1 MSLRLKIALGF
12 AAVAL
17 ATAAVIAITAPPIIG
32 RGFAQLQSDASQA
45 PAGGHGPG
53 NVAGNGLGQGP
64 QTGAHAAQVQQDT
77 TETIILVAL
86 AAALAASVAGFVA
99 AGLMARPLT
108 QLARASRGVAAGDLG
123 RRSGLAGRRDE
134 FGEVGRSFDE
144 MAADLQEADEQRRR
158 FVQDV
163 VHELRTP
170 LTVIE
175 GTAGAVEE
183 GIFAFEPRYMRTI
196 REQTQLLSRIV
207 DDLRTIGL
215 AEAGELPLK
224 RERVDA
230 AGIATSTVAAFEAR
244 ASADGIA
251 LSTDVEPGCTVDADA
266 DRLRQVLAAL
276 TDNALRHTPRDGRVS
291 LIGRRVGR
299 LIRISVEDSGGG
311 IAPADLPRVFDRF
324 YQSDPS
330 RDRRTGTSGLGLSI
344 VRALV
349 EIHGGRVGAENRPT
363 GGASVW
369 IELPATGR
377 RTVNAA
383 GSASPLE

>member
-1 MSLRLKIALGF
+1 MPPARRL
-12 AAVAL
+12 
-17 ATAAVIAITAPPIIG
+17 
-32 RGFAQLQSDASQA
+32 
-45 PAGGHGPG
+45 PAGADQG
-53 NVAGNGLGQGP
+53 NGAGNGVGQGP
-64 QTGAHAAQVQQDT
+64 QAGAHAAQVQQDT

-123 RRSGLAGRRDE
+123 SRSGLAGRMDE

-144 MAADLQEADEQRRR
+144 MAAQLQGADEQRRR

-230 AGIATSTVAAFEAR
+230 AAVAAATVAAFEAR

-251 LSTDVEPGCTVDADA
+251 LSTDVEPDCTVDADA

-299 LIRISVEDSGGG
+299 LIRHI
-311 IAPADLPRVFDRF
+311 R
-324 YQSDPS
+324 
-330 RDRRTGTSGLGLSI
+330 
-344 VRALV
+344 
-349 EIHGGRVGAENRPT
+349 
-363 GGASVW
+363 
-369 IELPATGR
+369 
-377 RTVNAA
+377 
-383 GSASPLE
+383 

>member
-1 MSLRLKIALGF
+1 MTLRLKIALGF

-32 RGFAQLQSDASQA
+32 RGFAQLQSDAASQA
-45 PAGGHGPG
+45 PAAGGHGPG
-53 NVAGNGLGQGP
+53 NGAGDGLGQGP
-64 QTGAHAAQVQQDT
+64 QAGAHAAQVQQDT

-123 RRSGLAGRRDE
+123 RRSGLAGRMDE
-134 FGEVGRSFDE
+134 FGEVGRSFDD
-144 MAADLQEADEQRRR
+144 MAAELQRADEQRRR

-183 GIFAFEPRYMRTI
+183 GIFAFEPRYIRTI

-224 RERVDA
+224 HERVDA
-230 AGIATSTVAAFEAR
+230 VEIAAATVAAFEAR

-251 LSTDVEPGCTVDADA
+251 LSTDVEPGCTVEADA

-291 LIGRRVGR
+291 LVAHRVGR

-311 IAPADLPRVFDRF
+311 IAPEDLPRVFDRF

-349 EIHGGRVGAENRPT
+349 DAQGGRVGAENRPE
-363 GGASVW
+363 GGARVW
-369 IELPATGR
+369 IELPAAR
-377 RTVNAA
+377 
-383 GSASPLE
+383 

>member
-1 MSLRLKIALGF
+1 M
-12 AAVAL
+12 
-17 ATAAVIAITAPPIIG
+17 
-32 RGFAQLQSDASQA
+32 
-45 PAGGHGPG
+45 
-53 NVAGNGLGQGP
+53 
-64 QTGAHAAQVQQDT
+64 
-77 TETIILVAL
+77 
-86 AAALAASVAGFVA
+86 
-99 AGLMARPLT
+99 
-108 QLARASRGVAAGDLG
+108 
-123 RRSGLAGRRDE
+123 
-134 FGEVGRSFDE
+134 
-144 MAADLQEADEQRRR
+144 
-158 FVQDV
+158 
-163 VHELRTP
+163 
-170 LTVIE
+170 IE

-224 RERVDA
+224 HERVDA
-230 AGIATSTVAAFEAR
+230 VEIAAATVAAFEAR

-251 LSTDVEPGCTVDADA
+251 LSTDVEPGCAVEADA

-291 LIGRRVGR
+291 LVAHRVGP

-311 IAPADLPRVFDRF
+311 IAPEDLPRVFDRF

-349 EIHGGRVGAENRPT
+349 DAQGGRVGAENRPE
-363 GGASVW
+363 GGARVW
-369 IELPATGR
+369 IELPAAR
-377 RTVNAA
+377 
-383 GSASPLE
+383 

>member
-17 ATAAVIAITAPPIIG
+17 TTAAVIAITAPPIIG
-32 RGFAQLQSDASQA
+32 RGFAQLQSDAASQA

-53 NVAGNGLGQGP
+53 NGAGNGLGQGP
-64 QTGAHAAQVQQDT
+64 QAGAHAAQVQQDT

-144 MAADLQEADEQRRR
+144 MAAELQGADEQRRR

-230 AGIATSTVAAFEAR
+230 AQIAAATVAAFEAR
-244 ASADGIA
+244 ASADGVA

-291 LIGRRVGR
+291 LVAYRMGR

-311 IAPADLPRVFDRF
+311 IAPEDLPHVFDRF

-349 EIHGGRVGAENRPT
+349 EVHGGRVGAENRPT

-369 IELPATGR
+369 IELPA
-377 RTVNAA
+377 A
-383 GSASPLE
+383 GHPV